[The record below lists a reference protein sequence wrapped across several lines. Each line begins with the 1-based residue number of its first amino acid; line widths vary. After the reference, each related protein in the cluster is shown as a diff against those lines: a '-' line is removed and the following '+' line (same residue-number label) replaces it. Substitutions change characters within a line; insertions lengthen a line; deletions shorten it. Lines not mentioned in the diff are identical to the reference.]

1 MIFIFS
7 APSGSG
13 KSTLVNYLLQKFPN
27 LEFSVSA
34 TSRKPRGQEKDGV
47 EYYFK
52 TPQEFRH
59 LIENNELVE
68 FEEVYPDLFY
78 GTLKS
83 EIERIQKKGNH
94 VVFDVDVKGG
104 RKLEQ
109 IFGDEALSIFIA
121 PPSVEELRKRL
132 VKRGTD
138 TPEMIDKRVGK
149 AAEEM
154 QDAKYFDK
162 IILND
167 DLEKAKQELQQT
179 VLSYLQNPTKQHV

>member
-13 KSTLVNYLLQKFPN
+13 KSTLVNYLLQEFPN

-179 VLSYLQNPTKQHV
+179 VLSYLQNH

>member
-13 KSTLVNYLLQKFPN
+13 KSTLVNYLLQEFPN

-179 VLSYLQNPTKQHV
+179 VLQHLNK

>member
-13 KSTLVNYLLQKFPN
+13 KSTLVNYLLQEFPN

-52 TPQEFRH
+52 TPQEFRR
-59 LIENNELVE
+59 LIDNNELVE

-179 VLSYLQNPTKQHV
+179 VLQHLNK

>member
-13 KSTLVNYLLQKFPN
+13 KSTLVNYLLQEFPN

-52 TPQEFRH
+52 TPQEFRR
-59 LIENNELVE
+59 LIDNNELVE

-179 VLSYLQNPTKQHV
+179 VLQHLNKK

>member
-52 TPQEFRH
+52 TPQEFRR
-59 LIENNELVE
+59 LIDNNELVE

-179 VLSYLQNPTKQHV
+179 VLQHLNKK